1 MKKKI
6 LAVALGL
13 TLCFGMTGCQS
24 VTKDFGGSTT
34 IELEPNQKL
43 EEITW
48 KDDSLWY
55 LTRPMTDDDIAET
68 HSMID
73 NELRQQYR
81 QTVDDLRIA
90 FKKTCLYRFCEEVVK
105 RLSKILR

>member
-6 LAVALGL
+6 LAVALVL
-13 TLCFGMTGCQS
+13 TLCFGMAGCQS
-24 VTKDFGGSTT
+24 VTKDLGGSTT

-68 HSMID
+68 HTF
-73 NELRQQYR
+73 QQSSNFGVFEG
-81 QTVDDLRIA
+81 TVTIIE
-90 FKKTCLYRFCEEVVK
+90 KKE
-105 RLSKILR
+105 